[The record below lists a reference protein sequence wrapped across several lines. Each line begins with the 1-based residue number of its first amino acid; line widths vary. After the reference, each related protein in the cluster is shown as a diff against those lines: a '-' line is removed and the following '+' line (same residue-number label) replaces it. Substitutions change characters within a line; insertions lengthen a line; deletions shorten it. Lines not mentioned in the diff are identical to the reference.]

1 MFTIVPVAVLS
12 IIITVQWYPN
22 FISCSIFPDKNLINS
37 SAIQSTSEQSGSSTD
52 TLTYEGFDVLDALAV
67 TVRSMHNCR
76 VFGFYGGVQKLTA
89 LMKGTSLLFWIWSF
103 YQLMVNKETSSSN
116 VLFYALLGAVESF
129 SSAITRCF
137 LQMV

>member
-1 MFTIVPVAVLS
+1 MYALMFTIVPVAVLS

-89 LMKGTSLLFWIWSF
+89 LMKGTSLLF
-103 YQLMVNKETSSSN
+103 
-116 VLFYALLGAVESF
+116 
-129 SSAITRCF
+129 
-137 LQMV
+137 